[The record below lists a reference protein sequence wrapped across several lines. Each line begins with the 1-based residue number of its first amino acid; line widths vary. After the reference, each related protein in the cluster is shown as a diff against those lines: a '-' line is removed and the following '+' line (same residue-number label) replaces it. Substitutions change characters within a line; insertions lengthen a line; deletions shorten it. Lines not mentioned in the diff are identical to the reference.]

1 MCDTCGCSDD
11 LEAQS
16 KVELIKAAS
25 NRLRGDI
32 SAELN
37 GPEAAFSD
45 ASIQLL
51 KFHGSYQQ
59 EDRDRRKEARRLGL
73 AKHHQ
78 MMIRT
83 RVPGGV
89 VSPDAYLAHDRIAER
104 WGNGTM
110 RLTTRQDFQLHGIL
124 KRDLRSSVREINSAL
139 LTTLGRCGDVERNI
153 MCCPAPIVD
162 GYRDRPRCGGARP

>member
-1 MCDTCGCSDD
+1 MHAGGGPRRACARGTLVVGERHREGMRCARDAPTGGAQVCATCGCSDD
-11 LEAQS
+11 LDAQS

-37 GPEAAFSD
+37 GPDAAFSD
-45 ASIQLL
+45 ASMQLL

-83 RVPGGV
+83 RVP
-89 VSPDAYLAHDRIAER
+89 
-104 WGNGTM
+104 
-110 RLTTRQDFQLHGIL
+110 
-124 KRDLRSSVREINSAL
+124 
-139 LTTLGRCGDVERNI
+139 
-153 MCCPAPIVD
+153 
-162 GYRDRPRCGGARP
+162 